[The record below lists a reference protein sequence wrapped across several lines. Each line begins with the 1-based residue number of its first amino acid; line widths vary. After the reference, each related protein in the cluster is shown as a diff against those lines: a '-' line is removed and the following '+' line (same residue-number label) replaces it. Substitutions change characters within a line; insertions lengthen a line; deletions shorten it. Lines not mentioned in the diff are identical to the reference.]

1 MLTKLFH
8 KSIQS
13 ILSHSLTIMN
23 MNTIQYPL
31 YISTKYINN
40 HNHTYNNNNYNNN
53 LSLFN
58 RIKYTITT

>member
-13 ILSHSLTIMN
+13 ILPHSLKT

-40 HNHTYNNNNYNNN
+40 HNHTYNNNNHNNN
-53 LSLFN
+53 LSLFSK
-58 RIKYTITT
+58 IKYTITT

>member
-1 MLTKLFH
+1 
-8 KSIQS
+8 
-13 ILSHSLTIMN
+13 

-58 RIKYTITT
+58 RIKYTITTQAGKDNGNILNNKN